1 MSVGNSSTNGLGV
14 FLSLKTK
21 HPHMYSREEGG
32 GGRRRREGGG
42 GRRDIRWRE
51 AGHKL
56 EIVGLTRH
64 IDSNLLSPAFPNIAR
79 QCSER
84 MRAE

>member
-21 HPHMYSREEGG
+21 HPHMYSREGGGG
-32 GGRRRREGGG
+32 GGR
-42 GRRDIRWRE
+42 DVSWRE